1 MEAPTTPPTTAL
13 TFNPNDSLAD
23 LLAAPTPPR
32 TPGTPGTPG
41 KGDNMPLCFM
51 SGDDLFSGLNDGAT
65 SAATTTTTGASATT
79 SGATTSTATTS
90 TATTLQLPSAATTSG
105 ATTSGATTSTAKP
118 LEICAEM
125 VGKLTPED
133 CYKLIE
139 IARIQADESSVRTF
153 KEAIAA
159 QETIVKKTTVKLERE
174 KQRLALKVS
183 ELENYNRTKA
193 EKRPAGEATGGPGNK
208 KAK

>member
-1 MEAPTTPPTTAL
+1 MEALTTPPTTPP

-32 TPGTPGTPG
+32 TPGTPG

-65 SAATTTTTGASATT
+65 SAATTSGATKSTATT

-90 TATTLQLPSAATTSG
+90 TATTLQLPTTSG

-139 IARIQADESSVRTF
+139 IARNQADESSIRTF

-159 QETIVKKTTVKLERE
+159 QETIVKKTSIKFEKE
-174 KQRLALKVS
+174 KQKLVILLS
-183 ELENYNRTKA
+183 ERDNYLRARA
-193 EKRPAGEATGGPGNK
+193 EKRPAEKAAGGPLNK
-208 KAK
+208 KVK